1 MAMAASSSMTGS
13 ARDVTRRRIER
24 VRNAAD
30 DDDDDDD
37 DDDACADDRHRCG
50 AIVDGDGDGATARG
64 TTANARMVSSAVRC
78 DVQATSAG
86 DLTSNTR
93 AS

>member
-24 VRNAAD
+24 VRNAA
-30 DDDDDDD
+30 DDDDDD

>member
-24 VRNAAD
+24 VRNAA
-30 DDDDDDD
+30 DDDD

>member
-24 VRNAAD
+24 VRNAAAD
-30 DDDDDDD
+30 ADNDTD
-37 DDDACADDRHRCG
+37 DDDACADDRHRCV

-64 TTANARMVSSAVRC
+64 TTANARIGGA
-78 DVQATSAG
+78 
-86 DLTSNTR
+86 L
-93 AS
+93 

>member
-30 DDDDDDD
+30 DDDDDD
-37 DDDACADDRHRCG
+37 ACADDRHRCV
-50 AIVDGDGDGATARG
+50 AIVDGEGDGDGATARG

>member
-30 DDDDDDD
+30 DDDDDD
-37 DDDACADDRHRCG
+37 ACADDRHRCV